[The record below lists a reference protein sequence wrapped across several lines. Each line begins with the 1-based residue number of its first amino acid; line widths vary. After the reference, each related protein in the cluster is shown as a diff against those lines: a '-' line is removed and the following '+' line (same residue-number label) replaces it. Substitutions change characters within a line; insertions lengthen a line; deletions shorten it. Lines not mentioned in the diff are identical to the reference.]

1 MIYAIE
7 LNHENKR
14 YQYNRIIDGKA
25 MKRVNQAALIF
36 SLIFIFPCQSLFGLS
51 RDEARDLSES
61 INKGFTEAENQAG
74 NFNVNGT
81 IQDYLAFAALH
92 NPGLKSAFYDW
103 QSTLKKEGVVEALPD
118 PMISYGYFIKNVE
131 TRVGPQEQKFGIRQT
146 IPWFGT
152 LGAKG
157 DMAFEASNI
166 AFQKY
171 QKTKLELF
179 YKVKSAYYDY
189 WFLGREIELTR
200 ENMELL
206 QFWESVARTK
216 YKVAQ
221 QTHHDVI
228 KAQVELGKLD
238 DDLKTLESMV
248 QPISARL
255 SSVLNL
261 PDSVLLPIPASITED
276 ETAAVRD
283 IIVEKVLS
291 FNPDLKS
298 IENLIEKEKADVR
311 LANKSWFP
319 DFTFGVDYIQT
330 GPALNPTMAESG
342 KDPLMVSFNVNIPI
356 WWGKYKSKQD
366 EARARYK
373 SAQYSLNDTRNKLIE
388 SAEQLI
394 FEYDDALRKIR
405 LYRDGLVPEAEES
418 LNATFAA
425 YEAGNA
431 DFLNVLDA
439 QRQLLDFQLMLDRS
453 RRNQAV
459 KKAALE
465 VITGENLDGH
475 VKQKE

>member
-1 MIYAIE
+1 MIYALK
-7 LNHENKR
+7 LNDENKWK
-14 YQYNRIIDGKA
+14 QYNRIIDGGT
-25 MKRVNQAALIF
+25 MKRANQATLIF
-36 SLIFIFPCQSLFGLS
+36 SLIFIFSCQPLFGLS
-51 RDEARDLSES
+51 RDRARDLSES
-61 INKGFTEAENQAG
+61 INKGFTEAENGAG
-74 NFNVNGT
+74 GFNVNGML
-81 IQDYLAFAALH
+81 QDYLAFAALH
-92 NPGLKSAFYDW
+92 NPGLKAAFYDW
-103 QSTLKKEGVVEALPD
+103 QSSLEREGVVEALPD
-118 PMISYGYFIKNVE
+118 PMLSYGYFIKNVE
-131 TRVGPQEQKFGIRQT
+131 TRVGPQEQRFGVRQT

-189 WFLGREIELTR
+189 WFLGREIELTK
-200 ENMELL
+200 ENLQLL

-216 YKVAQ
+216 YKVDQ
-221 QTHHDVI
+221 QTHHEVI
-228 KAQVELGKLD
+228 RAQVELGKLD

-248 QPISARL
+248 QPTSARL
-255 SSVLNL
+255 RSALNL
-261 PDSVLLPIPASITED
+261 PDSVLLPIPTSITED
-276 ETAAVRD
+276 ETAADRD
-283 IIVEKVLS
+283 IIVKKVLS
-291 FNPDLKS
+291 YNPDLKS
-298 IENLIEKEKADVR
+298 IEHLIEKEKADVR

-319 DFTFGVDYIQT
+319 NFTFGIDYIQT
-330 GPALNPTMAESG
+330 GAALNPTMEESG
-342 KDPLMVSFNVNIPI
+342 KDPLIVNFSVNIPI
-356 WWGKYKSKQD
+356 WWGKNKAKQD

-405 LYRDGLVPEAEES
+405 LYRDGLVPKAEES

-425 YEAGNA
+425 YQAGNT
-431 DFLNVLDA
+431 DFLNVLDT

-453 RRNQAV
+453 KRNQAV

-465 VITGENLDGH
+465 VMTGENLDNYN
-475 VKQKE
+475 Q